1 MMMPDMPFYNVPDI
15 LRRNGDIKIVLSEAI
30 LDLKYLS
37 EEFADHKVTGEYV
50 INMLSSVVTDLEEA
64 HDNIVCEKDDLK
76 DSDEYRMGSW
86 GKGKDE

>member
-1 MMMPDMPFYNVPDI
+1 MTDKHFYNVPDI
-15 LRRNGDIKIVLSEAI
+15 LRKNGDIKNIISDAI

-37 EEFADHKVTGEYV
+37 EEFADHLVSGEHV
-50 INMLSSVVTDLEEA
+50 INTLSAVILDLEEA
-64 HDNIVCEKDDLK
+64 QDDMIVEKEDIK

>member
-1 MMMPDMPFYNVPDI
+1 MPDMPFYNVPDI
-15 LRRNGDIKIVLSEAI
+15 LRRNGDIKQTLSEAI

-37 EEFADHKVTGEYV
+37 EEFADHLVTGEHV
-50 INMLSSVVTDLEEA
+50 INTLSAIVVDLEEA
-64 HDNIVCEKDDLK
+64 HDDMIVEKEDIK

>member
-1 MMMPDMPFYNVPDI
+1 MMPDMPFYNVPDI
-15 LRRNGDIKIVLSEAI
+15 LRRNGDIKQSIGEAI

-50 INMLSSVVTDLEEA
+50 INMLSAVVVDLEEA
-64 HDNIVCEKDDLK
+64 HDDMIVEQENHN
-76 DSDEYRMGSW
+76 DSDQYRMGSW

>member
-1 MMMPDMPFYNVPDI
+1 MSEKPFYNVPDI
-15 LRRNGDIKIVLSEAI
+15 LRKNGDVKQILSEAI

-50 INMLSSVVTDLEEA
+50 INMLSAVVVDLEEA
-64 HDNIVCEKDDLK
+64 HDNMIVQKENYEDT
-76 DSDEYRMGSW
+76 DEYRMGSW

>member
-1 MMMPDMPFYNVPDI
+1 MTDKHFYNVPDI
-15 LRRNGDIKIVLSEAI
+15 LRKNADIKIMLSEAI

-37 EEFADHKVTGEYV
+37 EEFADHLVTGEHV
-50 INMLSSVVTDLEEA
+50 INALSAVVLDLEEA
-64 HDNIVCEKDDLK
+64 HDDMIVEKEDNK